1 MWCEYFNATGT
12 PAALGSNAGEARL
25 LLRRNRSRWKREAD
39 DGRCEDVSCRAAAE
53 LDGSEVG
60 ADGARHQQ
68 SGGAA
73 AEDEHATAAS
83 LLPPPPFWSNRT
95 STGVRLRPPVPAVIF
110 RDDRTTAARPPAS
123 GRSLAGE
130 YSSVIHATASRR
142 RCII

>member
-12 PAALGSNAGEARL
+12 PTALGSDAWEAGL

-39 DGRCEDVSCRAAAE
+39 DGRRENVSRRAAVE

-68 SGGAA
+68 PGRAA
-73 AEDEHATAAS
+73 AEDGRAAAT
-83 LLPPPPFWSNRT
+83 LLPPPPFGSHRT
-95 STGVRLRPPVPAVIF
+95 STGVRLRPSVPAVLISN
-110 RDDRTTAARPPAS
+110 DSTTAARPAAS
-123 GRSLAGE
+123 GGPIASE